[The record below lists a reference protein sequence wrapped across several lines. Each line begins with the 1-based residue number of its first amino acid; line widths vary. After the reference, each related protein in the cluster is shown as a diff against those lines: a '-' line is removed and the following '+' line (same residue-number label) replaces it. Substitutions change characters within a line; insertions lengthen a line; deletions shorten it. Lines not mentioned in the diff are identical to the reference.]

1 MNIAQHFFKAAQQY
15 PETIAIVEKG
25 KAYTYAD
32 FAKKVRQVAAYLKQ
46 KGYQNGDNILVV
58 IPPSV
63 ELYVHLLAIFT
74 IGARAV
80 LVDNIFPRKRVL
92 YAVENAECK
101 GVLTT
106 SSIYTLLIFF
116 GKSVNRKLTL
126 THDAQNPATHITQYI
141 IFSKLLT
148 ALFLFLPFLWNLL
161 LLPLSFLGK
170 KPSKTLA
177 RNGEPEYSNISYAA
191 EDETALITF
200 TSGTTGKPKAANRTH
215 GFLNIQLQTII
226 EKTKLAAGDVHI
238 TSFPV
243 VMLCNLAV
251 GATSIIPPKNN
262 QTEVW
267 QKIREDFK
275 VNVVSASPHYFSVF
289 QSKLLTKHFE
299 KIVIGG
305 ASIYPDFVNALKYQA
320 YAKTVQLVYGSTEA
334 EPIATLTI
342 EEYLTNN
349 KANGKGICVG
359 KPHPNILVKVVE
371 LNNGKLTELSEDM
384 IGEIIVAGPH
394 VLKTYYKD
402 PDAYTKNKIE
412 HEENIWHRT
421 GDAGYLNNGN
431 LYFYSR
437 MKYCWKQEGDLLS
450 PIVLEKFSS
459 EQGFKGEATWLHTKG
474 KTVAFYTGEKDAFEE
489 LLNGFLY
496 NVDKMVHL
504 KKLPK
509 DKRHLSRIDYEM
521 LLRKYA

>member
-1 MNIAQHFFKAAQQY
+1 MNIAQHFFEAAQQY
-15 PETIAIVEKG
+15 PNTIAIVEKG

-32 FAKKVRQVAAYLKQ
+32 FEKRVRQVAAYLNQ
-46 KGYQNGDNILVV
+46 KGYQKGDNILVV
-58 IPPSV
+58 IPPSI
-63 ELYVHLLAIFT
+63 ELYVNLLAIFM

-80 LVDNIFPRKRVL
+80 LVDNIFPQKRVL
-92 YAVENAECK
+92 YAVEKAKCK

-106 SSIYTLLIFF
+106 PLFSVLLFFF
-116 GKSVNRKLTL
+116 GNIIRKRLNVTKKSTG
-126 THDAQNPATHITQYI
+126 THP
-141 IFSKLLT
+141 
-148 ALFLFLPFLWNLL
+148 
-161 LLPLSFLGK
+161 
-170 KPSKTLA
+170 
-177 RNGEPEYSNISYAA
+177 NIENAA

-262 QTEVW
+262 KAEVW
-267 QKIREDFK
+267 QKIGEDFK
-275 VNVVSASPHYFSVF
+275 VNVVSASPHYFSAF

-305 ASIYPDFVNALKYQA
+305 ASIYPDFVDVLKEQA
-320 YAKTVQLVYGSTEA
+320 YADAIQLVYGSTEA

-342 EEYLTNN
+342 EEYLENN
-349 KANGKGICVG
+349 HHKEKGICVG
-359 KPHPNILVKVVE
+359 KQHQNILIKVVDI
-371 LNNGKLTELSEDM
+371 NKGNLTELKEGA

-394 VLKTYYKD
+394 VLKTYYKN
-402 PDAYTKNKIE
+402 PEAYAKNKIE
-412 HEENIWHRT
+412 YKGKIWHRT
-421 GDAGYLNNGN
+421 GDAGYLKNGL

-437 MKYCWKQEGDLLS
+437 MKYCWDQKGHLLS
-450 PIVLEKFSS
+450 PIVLEKFAS
-459 EQGFKGEATWLHTKG
+459 EQGFKGEATWMYVKG
-474 KTVAFYTGEKDAFEE
+474 KTIAFYVGEKVAFKE
-489 LLNGFLY
+489 LLDSFPY
-496 NVDKMVHL
+496 EIDMVKRL

-509 DKRHLSRIDYEM
+509 DKRHISRVDYER
-521 LLRKYA
+521 LIAN